1 MNTREQALRP
11 LRDLIRRLPQLPLN
25 GAHEIDFAAADADL
39 LVVVGDAAEITVNVI
54 HHGVG
59 AVGHLLAHSAVAIED
74 GSISADCVE
83 SLGYLLAE
91 ISDLATECMTLAARC
106 RQSTYDYTPLS
117 PDTSD
122 G

>member
-25 GAHEIDFAAADADL
+25 GKQEIDWTAADADM
-39 LVVVGDAAEITVNVI
+39 LVVVGDAAEITVNDLN
-54 HHGVG
+54 HGVG
-59 AVGHLLAHSAVAIED
+59 AVGHLLAHSAVAIRD

-91 ISDLATECMTLAARC
+91 ISDLAAECMTLAAHC
-106 RQSTYDYTPLS
+106 RQMTYDYTP
-117 PDTSD
+117 
-122 G
+122 